1 MSPKTHPFRK
11 RVRSL
16 IYQACRQRMLI
27 IRSGRSRAPITRD
40 QCLKMLNDISVLNSD
55 RQLAK
60 YIISNQQLIFT
71 AIPGVNMN
79 AFSKLKQLLA
89 EAQNHIPQNQN
100 AI

>member
-16 IYQACRQRMLI
+16 ICQACRQRMLI

-40 QCLKMLNDISVLNSD
+40 QCLKILNDISMLNSD

-60 YIISNQQLIFT
+60 YITNNQQLIFNT
-71 AIPGVNMN
+71 IPGVNMN
-79 AFSKLKQLLA
+79 ALNKLQQLLA
-89 EAQNHIPQNQN
+89 EAQDLILQNQN
-100 AI
+100 AT